1 MRNTEL
7 STMNRLLSEMQNHAS
22 SWPFREPVKLSD
34 AADYYDVIEQPM
46 GSSFFP
52 FWLENSVLK
61 LRELFFFHVV
71 TDLKTM
77 GEKLES
83 GKYPNLEEFVDD
95 AQLIFDNCRFYNVEE
110 SMWCKHANRL
120 EKAFKD
126 SLARLR
132 DL

>member
-1 MRNTEL
+1 
-7 STMNRLLSEMQNHAS
+7 MNRLLSEMQNHAS

-46 GSSFFP
+46 GAFP
-52 FWLENSVLK
+52 LPTLSQG
-61 LRELFFFHVV
+61 LRLFFDRHA
-71 TDLKTM
+71 DLKTM
-77 GEKLES
+77 GEKLEAD
-83 GKYPNLEEFVDD
+83 KYGSLEEFADD

-110 SMWCKHANRL
+110 SVWCKHANRL
-120 EKAFKD
+120 EKAFKE

>member
-1 MRNTEL
+1 
-7 STMNRLLSEMQNHAS
+7 MNRLLSEMQNHAS

-46 GSSFFP
+46 GSS
-52 FWLENSVLK
+52 S
-61 LRELFFFHVV
+61 LFSARIPLLFTEAESFILSRR
-71 TDLKTM
+71 TDLRTM

-83 GKYPNLEEFVDD
+83 GKYASLDEFVDD
-95 AQLIFDNCRFYNVEE
+95 AQLIFDNCRFYNVED

-120 EKAFKD
+120 EKAFKE
-126 SLARLR
+126 SVARLR

>member
-1 MRNTEL
+1 
-7 STMNRLLSEMQNHAS
+7 
-22 SWPFREPVKLSD
+22 
-34 AADYYDVIEQPM
+34 
-46 GSSFFP
+46 
-52 FWLENSVLK
+52 
-61 LRELFFFHVV
+61 V
-71 TDLKTM
+71 TDLRTM

-83 GKYPNLEEFVDD
+83 GKYANLEEFVDD
-95 AQLIFDNCRFYNVEE
+95 AQLIFDNCRFYNIED

>member
-1 MRNTEL
+1 
-7 STMNRLLSEMQNHAS
+7 MNRLLSEMLNHAS

-46 GSSFFP
+46 GPSLLSSRIPALFT
-52 FWLENSVLK
+52 EAEKKNISRHSD
-61 LRELFFFHVV
+61 LR
-71 TDLKTM
+71 TM

-83 GKYPNLEEFVDD
+83 CKYASLEEFVDD
-95 AQLIFDNCRFYNVEE
+95 AQLIFDNCRFYNLED

-120 EKAFKD
+120 EKAFKE

>member
-1 MRNTEL
+1 
-7 STMNRLLSEMQNHAS
+7 
-22 SWPFREPVKLSD
+22 
-34 AADYYDVIEQPM
+34 M
-46 GSSFFP
+46 GSSFFS
-52 FWLENSVLK
+52 FVQKNSV
-61 LRELFFFHVV
+61 FFFFFTKAKRNSFVV
-71 TDLKTM
+71 TDLRTM

-83 GKYPNLEEFVDD
+83 GKYANLEEFVDD
-95 AQLIFDNCRFYNVEE
+95 SQLIFDNCRFYNVED